1 MINLSEL
8 NRDELKEELFRLMD
22 EVCAILDKK
31 NDVDDFLENTNLF
44 DEWESILPDSE
55 FPIFIISVLNNI
67 RRDIIIDSILDSVLN
82 DSEQLIEKK
91 DIPKGYFKGSLEHPF
106 C

>member
-1 MINLSEL
+1 MIKISEL
-8 NRDELKEELFRLMD
+8 NRDDLKEELFSLMD
-22 EVCAILDKK
+22 EVWATLDKK

-67 RRDIIIDSILDSVLN
+67 RRDIIIDSILDSVLS

-91 DIPKGYFKGSLEHPF
+91 NIPESNLKDSLEHPF

>member
-1 MINLSEL
+1 MINLNEL

-22 EVCAILDKK
+22 EVYATLDKK

-44 DEWESILPDSE
+44 DAWESILPDSE

-67 RRDIIIDSILDSVLN
+67 RRDIIIDSILDSVLSN
-82 DSEQLIEKK
+82 SEQPLEKK
-91 DIPKGYFKGSLEHPF
+91 DNSEGHLKGSLEHPF

>member
-1 MINLSEL
+1 MIYLNRL

-22 EVCAILDKK
+22 EVLSILKK
-31 NDVDDFLENTNLF
+31 QDDVDEFLANTNLF

-67 RRDIIIDSILDSVLN
+67 RRDIIIDSILDSVLS
-82 DSEQLIEKK
+82 DGKDTIEKK
-91 DIPKGYFKGSLEHPF
+91 DIPKDQLKGLLEHPF

>member
-8 NRDELKEELFRLMD
+8 NRDELKEELLRLMD
-22 EVCAILDKK
+22 EVCATLDKK

-67 RRDIIIDSILDSVLN
+67 RRDIIIDSILDSVLFG
-82 DSEQLIEKK
+82 SEQPIEKK
-91 DIPKGYFKGSLEHPF
+91 DIPKGHFKGSLEHPF

>member
-1 MINLSEL
+1 MIKISEL
-8 NRDELKEELFRLMD
+8 NRDDLKEELFSLMD
-22 EVCAILDKK
+22 EVWATLDKK

-67 RRDIIIDSILDSVLN
+67 RRDIIIDSILDSVLF
-82 DSEQLIEKK
+82 DGEQPVEKK
-91 DIPKGYFKGSLEHPF
+91 DVPNEHFKGSLDHPF

>member
-8 NRDELKEELFRLMD
+8 SRDELKQELFRLMD
-22 EVCAILDKK
+22 EVCATLDKK

-55 FPIFIISVLNNI
+55 FPIFIIAVLNNI
-67 RRDIIIDSILDSVLN
+67 RRDIIIDSILDSVLSDN
-82 DSEQLIEKK
+82 EQPIEKK
-91 DIPKGYFKGSLEHPF
+91 VISEGQFKGSLEHPF